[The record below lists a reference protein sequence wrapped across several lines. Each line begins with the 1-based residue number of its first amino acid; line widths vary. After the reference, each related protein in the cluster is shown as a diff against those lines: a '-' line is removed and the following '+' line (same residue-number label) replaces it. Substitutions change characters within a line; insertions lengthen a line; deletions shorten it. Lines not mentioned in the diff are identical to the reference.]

1 MNKEIHTKPI
11 PFSFPGI
18 LIRGWSSGHKFLFPY
33 FLVILLVLG
42 LLLIPM
48 EVGAQSLFDRP
59 LITGLNGMVTSN
71 HPLATAAGMR
81 ILLKGGNA
89 FDAAVATAAATS
101 VVQPWNS
108 SLGGNGF
115 ATLYLAASREVRALN
130 FFGTAPQ
137 AAKPGL
143 FTQDKLNLGIMAS
156 PVPSNL
162 RGYQEMLEKYGT
174 MKLSA
179 VLEPAIELAERG
191 FPATADFVDQ
201 VKRAEEIFRR
211 FPTSA
216 RIFLPGGRVP
226 EVGSLFI
233 QKDYAR
239 TLRQVAERGPE
250 DFYGGD
256 LAHRIAKFYQE
267 EGGILVLEDLQRYQA
282 RWLEPLSI
290 SYRGYMIYTQPPN
303 SSAIAMLMQLN
314 IMEGFDNKALGHN
327 TAPYL
332 HRFMEA
338 QRLSLADRNK
348 FVAASEAVPVPVAQ
362 LLSKNYARKQQGRI
376 DPEKALPWIGP
387 GDLSSSSGGST
398 THLSVVDRAGNMVAL
413 TQTLGGLFGSYVI
426 VGDTGLFFSNQMR
439 HMHLDPESPSQIR
452 GGVRPRSNQSP
463 TIILKDGEAIMAL
476 GTPGGD
482 GIWQR
487 LAQVI
492 VNVLDFGMNIQDA
505 ASAPRFTYGGHQET
519 GSSLA
524 AEWNVEDR
532 IPKPVVDQLRSM
544 GHKIK
549 LVPSEGGGVNGIV
562 RDPRTG
568 ALSGGADPRGVSYA
582 IGY

>member
-1 MNKEIHTKPI
+1 
-11 PFSFPGI
+11 
-18 LIRGWSSGHKFLFPY
+18 
-33 FLVILLVLG
+33 
-42 LLLIPM
+42 
-48 EVGAQSLFDRP
+48 
-59 LITGLNGMVTSN
+59 MVTSN

-89 FDAAVATAAATS
+89 FDAAVAAAAATS

-115 ATLYLAASREVRALN
+115 ATLYVAASRQVRALN

-143 FTQDKLNLGIMAS
+143 FNKEKLNLGIMAS

-162 RGYQEMLEKYGT
+162 RGYQEMLEKFGT
-174 MKLSA
+174 MKLA
-179 VLEPAIELAERG
+179 TVLEPAIELAEHG
-191 FPATADFVDQ
+191 FLATADFVDQ
-201 VKRAEEIFRR
+201 VKRAEEIFKR

-226 EVGSLFI
+226 EVGSLFV
-233 QKDYAR
+233 QEDYAR
-239 TLRQVAERGPE
+239 TLRQIGERGPD
-250 DFYGGD
+250 DFYRGD
-256 LAHRIAKFYQE
+256 LAQRIAKFYRD
-267 EGGILVLEDLQRYQA
+267 EGGILGLEDLQKYQA

-290 SYRGYMIYTQPPN
+290 SYRGCVIYTQPPN

-314 IMEGFDNKALGHN
+314 IMEGFDNKGLGHN

-362 LLSKNYARKQQGRI
+362 LLSKTYARNQQGRI
-376 DPEKALPWIGP
+376 DPKRAVSSMGP
-387 GDLSSSSGGST
+387 GDPSSTPGGST
-398 THLSVVDRAGNMVAL
+398 THLTVVDRAGNMVAL
-413 TQTLGGLFGSYVI
+413 TQTLGGLFGSYVV

-463 TIILKDGEAIMAL
+463 TIILKDGEAILAL

-492 VNVLDFGMNIQDA
+492 VNVLDFQMSIQDA
-505 ASAPRFTYGGHQET
+505 ISAPRFTYGGHQET

-549 LVPSEGGGVNGIV
+549 LVPSEGGGVNGIM
-562 RDPRTG
+562 RDPKTG

-582 IGY
+582 FGY

>member
-1 MNKEIHTKPI
+1 MKRE
-11 PFSFPGI
+11 FS
-18 LIRGWSSGHKFLFPY
+18 RGTVAVRARS
-33 FLVILLVLG
+33 IA
-42 LLLIPM
+42 
-48 EVGAQSLFDRP
+48 ERP
-59 LITGLNGMVTSN
+59 LITGLRGMVTSN
-71 HPLATAAGMR
+71 HPLATTAGVR
-81 ILLKGGNA
+81 ILLEGGNA

-115 ATLYLAASREVRALN
+115 ATLYLAASSEVRALN

-137 AAKPGL
+137 AAKPEL
-143 FTQDKLNLGIMAS
+143 FTQEKLNLGIMAS

-174 MKLSA
+174 MKLA
-179 VLEPAIELAERG
+179 MVLEPAIELAEHG
-191 FPATADFVDQ
+191 FLATADFVDQ
-201 VKRAEEIFRR
+201 VKQAEKTFRR
-211 FPTSA
+211 FPSSA
-216 RIFLPGGRVP
+216 RIFLPGGRIP
-226 EVGSLFI
+226 EVGSLFV
-233 QKDYAR
+233 QEDYAR
-239 TLRQVAERGPE
+239 TLRRIAERGPE

-256 LAHRIAKFYQE
+256 LARRIAKFYGE
-267 EGGILVLEDLQRYQA
+267 EGGILTFEDLQEYQV

-290 SYRGYMIYTQPPN
+290 SYRGYRIYTQPPN
-303 SSAIAMLMQLN
+303 SSAIAMLLQLN
-314 IMEGFDNKALGHN
+314 IMEGFDNKGLGHN

-338 QRLSLADRNK
+338 QRLALADRNK
-348 FVAASEAVPVPVAQ
+348 YVAASEAVPVPVAQ
-362 LLSKNYARKQQGRI
+362 LLSKTYAQKQRERV
-376 DPEKALPWIGP
+376 DAAKAIPSIGP
-387 GDLSSSSGGST
+387 ADPGSATGGST
-398 THLSVVDRAGNMVAL
+398 THLTVVDRAGNMVAL
-413 TQTLGGLFGSYVI
+413 TQTLGGLFGSYVV

-452 GGVRPRSNQSP
+452 GGIRPRSNQSP
-463 TIILKDGEAIMAL
+463 TIILKDGQAIMAL
-476 GTPGGD
+476 GSPGGD

-492 VNVLDFGMNIQDA
+492 VNVLDFGMNIQEA
-505 ASAPRFTYGGHQET
+505 ISAPRFTYGGHQET

-532 IPKPVVDQLRSM
+532 LPKAVIDQLKSM

-549 LVPSEGGGVNGIV
+549 RVPSEGGAVNGIM
-562 RDPRTG
+562 RDPGTG

>member
-1 MNKEIHTKPI
+1 
-11 PFSFPGI
+11 
-18 LIRGWSSGHKFLFPY
+18 
-33 FLVILLVLG
+33 
-42 LLLIPM
+42 M
-48 EVGAQSLFDRP
+48 ERP
-59 LITGLNGMVTSN
+59 LITGLKGMVTSN
-71 HPLATAAGMR
+71 HPLATTAGVR

-89 FDAAVATAAATS
+89 FDAAVATAAAAS

-130 FFGTAPQ
+130 FFGTAPH
-137 AAKPGL
+137 AARPEI
-143 FTQDKLNLGIMAS
+143 FTKEKLNLGIMAS
-156 PVPSNL
+156 PIPSNL
-162 RGYQEMLEKYGT
+162 RGYREMLEKYGS
-174 MKLSA
+174 MKLA
-179 VLEPAIELAERG
+179 RVLDPSIELAEHG
-191 FPATADFVDQ
+191 FLATADFVGQ
-201 VKRAEEIFRR
+201 VKRAEKIFRR

-216 RIFLPGGRVP
+216 RIFLPGGQVP
-226 EVGSLFI
+226 EVGSLFV

-239 TLRQVAERGPE
+239 TLRQIAERGPE
-250 DFYGGD
+250 DFYRGD
-256 LAHRIAKFYQE
+256 LAHRIADFYRA
-267 EGGILVLEDLQRYQA
+267 EGGILTLEDLQKYQA
-282 RWLEPLSI
+282 TWLEPLSI
-290 SYRGYMIYTQPPN
+290 SYREYMVYTQPPN

-314 IMEGFDNKALGHN
+314 IMEGFNNKGLGHN

-348 FVAASEAVPVPVAQ
+348 YVAASEAVPVPVAQ
-362 LLSKNYARKQQGRI
+362 LLAKAYAQKQRGRI
-376 DPEKALPWIGP
+376 DAEKAISSIGS
-387 GDLSSSSGGST
+387 GDPSSASGGST
-398 THLSVVDRAGNMVAL
+398 THLTVVDRDGNMVAL

-463 TIILKDGEAIMAL
+463 TIILKDGQAIMAL
-476 GTPGGD
+476 GSPGGD

-492 VNVLDFGMNIQDA
+492 VNVLDFGMNIQEA
-505 ASAPRFTYGGHQET
+505 ISAPRFTYGGHQET

-524 AEWNVEDR
+524 AEWSVEDR
-532 IPKPVVDQLRSM
+532 IPKGIIDQLKSM

-549 LVPSEGGGVNGIV
+549 RVPSEGGAVNGIM
-562 RDPRTG
+562 RDPKTG